1 LLYNYF
7 RQNSLKKELEVKYL
21 TILGKSTLL
30 FSLAV
35 SVAIAAPEKKEL
47 TIGFIALTD
56 CAPLVIAKEKG
67 FFEKYG
73 LDVHVVKEG
82 GGWPGIQQKVIS
94 GEYDFSH
101 ALAGMPI
108 AATLG
113 INGDANLQALMS
125 LDFNGNGITFGNK
138 IIAKMEQYGM
148 DQKQRPLGSQ
158 SLKKYIDAKH
168 EKEGQRYQPLSF
180 GMVHPVST
188 HNYELRYWMATSGIE
203 PDRDATIKP
212 FPPPTM
218 PSNLIAGNIDGYC
231 VGEPWNERVVLMKKG
246 STLVTNYDIW
256 NNNPEKVLQAR
267 ADFVQTHPETTKAVI
282 KAVLEAQMWLDAS
295 WDNRKEAARILS
307 KPNYVKA
314 PVDVLE
320 KSMTGTFQYL
330 KDHPSEPNP
339 QFNVFAN
346 YYAAY
351 PFYSHGMWFITQM
364 YRWGQLDKAVNMKE
378 VIEKSYRPDLFEIAA
393 KEVGYL
399 LPESPWKKDGVDTYN
414 MFMDG
419 KVWDPNAAVEYIYSF
434 EVTHPKV
441 SKEALSALN
450 TWSVE
455 TKQPPYVC
463 PYGPAGCA
471 DPKFV
476 STQAD

>member
-1 LLYNYF
+1 MKTHTIAKRLLATGLVLSVAAT
-7 RQNSLKKELEVKYL
+7 SLMAELE
-21 TILGKSTLL
+21 
-30 FSLAV
+30 
-35 SVAIAAPEKKEL
+35 KKKL
-47 TIGFIALTD
+47 KIGFIALTD
-56 CAPLVIAKEKG
+56 CAPLVIAEEKG
-67 FFEKYG
+67 FFDKYG

-82 GGWPGIQQKVIS
+82 GGWPGIQQKVIN

-113 INGDANLQALMS
+113 INGNANLQAVLS

-138 IIAKMEQYGM
+138 IIKKMEKYGM
-148 DQKQRPLGSQ
+148 DKTARPLGSQ
-158 SLKKYIDAKH
+158 ALKKLIDAKH
-168 EKEGQRYQPLSF
+168 KEEAGDYQPLNF

-203 PDRDATIKP
+203 PDRDCTIKP

-218 PSNLIAGNIDGYC
+218 PSNLIAGNIEGYC
-231 VGEPWNERVVLMKKG
+231 VGEPWNERIVLKKKG

-256 NNNPEKVLQAR
+256 NNNPEKVLQTR
-267 ADFVQTHPETTKAVI
+267 ADFIEKYPETTKAVM
-282 KAVLEAQMWLDAS
+282 KAVIEAQMWLDAS
-295 WDNRKEAARILS
+295 WENRKEAAKILS

-314 PVDVLE
+314 PVKVLE

-330 KDHPSEPNP
+330 KGQDSEPNP
-339 QFNVFAN
+339 MFNVFAN

-364 YRWGQLDKAVNMKE
+364 YRWGQLDKPVDMKA
-378 VIEKSYRPDLFEIAA
+378 VIEKTYRPDLFEEVA
-393 KEVGYL
+393 KEIGYS
-399 LPESPWKKDGVDTYN
+399 LPPSAWKKDGVDEHN

-419 KVWDPNAAVEYIYSF
+419 KVWDPNKAVEYIYSF
-434 EVTHPKV
+434 KVTNPKV
-441 SKEALSALN
+441 SQEDLAAANK
-450 TWSVE
+450 WSVT
-455 TKQPPYVC
+455 TKQPAYVC

-476 STQAD
+476 TKK

>member
-1 LLYNYF
+1 M
-7 RQNSLKKELEVKYL
+7 LKKLVGLGLGLSLVASSVLAAELE
-21 TILGKSTLL
+21 
-30 FSLAV
+30 
-35 SVAIAAPEKKEL
+35 KKKL

-56 CAPLVIAKEKG
+56 CAPIVIAEEKG
-67 FFEKYG
+67 FFDKYG

-113 INGDANLQALMS
+113 INGKANLQAVLS

-138 IIAKMEQYGM
+138 IIKKMEQYGM
-148 DQKQRPLGSQ
+148 DKTARPLTSDA
-158 SLKKYIDAKH
+158 LKKYIDAKH
-168 EKEGQRYQPLSF
+168 KAEGDNYQPLSF

-188 HNYELRYWMATSGIE
+188 HNYELRYWMASSGIV
-203 PDRDATIKP
+203 PDRDTTIKP

-218 PSNLIAGNIDGYC
+218 PSNLIAGNIEGYC
-231 VGEPWNERVVLMKKG
+231 VGEPWNERIVLKKKG

-256 NNNPEKVLQAR
+256 NNNPEKVLQTR
-267 ADFVQTHPETTKAVI
+267 ADFIDKNPETTKAVM
-282 KAVLEAQMWLDAS
+282 KAILEAQMWLDAS
-295 WDNRKEAARILS
+295 WENRKEAAKIMS

-314 PVDVLE
+314 PVSVLE

-330 KDHPSEPNP
+330 KGQESEPNP

-351 PFYSHGMWFITQM
+351 PYYSHGMWFITQM
-364 YRWGQLDKAVNMKE
+364 YRWGQIDKAVDMKK
-378 VIEKSYRPDLFEIAA
+378 VIESVYRPDLFA
-393 KEVGYL
+393 EVANELGYS
-399 LPESPWKKDGVDTYN
+399 LPPSPWKKDGVDKYN

-419 KVWDPNAAVEYIYSF
+419 KVWDPNKAVDYIFSTGID
-434 EVTHPKV
+434 EAKV
-441 SKEALSALN
+441 SKEELMKVN
-450 TWSVE
+450 QWTVKTE
-455 TKQPPYVC
+455 QPNYVC

-471 DPKFV
+471 DPKYV
-476 STQAD
+476 TK

>member
-1 LLYNYF
+1 MKAMKLI
-7 RQNSLKKELEVKYL
+7 K
-21 TILGKSTLL
+21 TIAIAGLGL
-30 FSLAV
+30 SLAATSLMAEV
-35 SVAIAAPEKKEL
+35 EKKKL
-47 TIGFIALTD
+47 KIGFIALTD

-73 LDVHVVKEG
+73 LDVHVAKEG

-113 INGDANLQALMS
+113 INGDADLVALLS
-125 LDFNGNGITFGNK
+125 LDYNGNGITFGNN
-138 IIAKMEQYGM
+138 IIDEMKKHGM
-148 DQKQRPLGSQ
+148 DEKKRPLGSEA
-158 SLKKYIDAKH
+158 LKKYIDAKH
-168 EKEGQRYQPLSF
+168 ASEGDKYQPLNF

-188 HNYELRYWMATSGIE
+188 HNYELRYWMASSGIE

-218 PSNLIAGNIDGYC
+218 PSNLIAGNIEGYC
-231 VGEPWNERVVLMKKG
+231 VGEPWNERIVLKKKG
-246 STLVTNYDIW
+246 SALVTNYDIW

-267 ADFVQTHPETTKAVI
+267 ADFVKNNPETTKAVM
-282 KAVLEAQMWLDAS
+282 KAVIEAQMWLDAS
-295 WDNRKEAARILS
+295 WENRKEAAKILS

-314 PVDVLE
+314 PVNVLE
-320 KSMTGTFQYL
+320 KSMTGTFQYI
-330 KDHPSEPNP
+330 KGQDSEPNP
-339 QFNVFAN
+339 MFNVFAN

-364 YRWGQLDKAVNMKE
+364 YRWGQLDKPVDMKA
-378 VIEKSYRPDLFEIAA
+378 VIEKTYRPDLFEVAA
-393 KEVGYL
+393 KEVGYS
-399 LPESPWKKDGVDTYN
+399 LPPSAWKKDGVDEHN

-419 KVWDPNAAVEYIYSF
+419 KVWDPNKAVEYIFSF
-434 EVTHPKV
+434 EVTNSKV
-441 SKEALSALN
+441 SKEELLKAN
-450 TWSVE
+450 DWTVKTE
-455 TKQPPYVC
+455 QPDYVC

-471 DPKFV
+471 DPKYV
-476 STQAD
+476 TK

>member
-1 LLYNYF
+1 MIKKIVGIGLGL
-7 RQNSLKKELEVKYL
+7 SLVASTLVGAELE
-21 TILGKSTLL
+21 
-30 FSLAV
+30 
-35 SVAIAAPEKKEL
+35 KKKL

-56 CAPLVIAKEKG
+56 CAPLVIAEEKG
-67 FFEKYG
+67 FFDKYG

-113 INGDANLQALMS
+113 INGNANLQAVLS

-138 IIAKMEQYGM
+138 IIKEMKKYGM
-148 DQKQRPLGSQ
+148 DESKRPLGSE

-168 EKEGQRYQPLSF
+168 SAEGSSYQPLSF

-188 HNYELRYWMATSGIE
+188 HNYELRYWMASSGIV
-203 PDRDATIKP
+203 PDRDTTIKP

-218 PSNLIAGNIDGYC
+218 PSNLIAGNIKGYC
-231 VGEPWNERVVLMKKG
+231 VGEPWNERIVLKKKG

-256 NNNPEKVLQAR
+256 NNNPEKVLQTR
-267 ADFVQTHPETTKAVI
+267 ADFIKQNPETTKAVM
-282 KAVLEAQMWLDAS
+282 KAVLEAQMWLDTS
-295 WDNRKEAARILS
+295 WENRKEAAKILS
-307 KPNYVKA
+307 KKIYVNA
-314 PVDVLE
+314 PVSVLE

-330 KDHPSEPNP
+330 KGQKSEANP
-339 QFNVFAN
+339 MFNVFAN

-351 PFYSHGMWFITQM
+351 PYYSHGMWFITQM
-364 YRWGQLDKAVNMKE
+364 YRWGQIDHAVDMKK
-378 VIEKSYRPDLFEIAA
+378 VIESVYRPDLFAEVAT
-393 KEVGYL
+393 EVGYT
-399 LPESPWKKDGVDTYN
+399 LPPSAWKKDGVDEYN

-419 KVWDPNAAVEYIYSF
+419 KVWDPNKAVEYIFSTGID
-434 EVTHPKV
+434 ESKV
-441 SKEALSALN
+441 SQEELAKAN
-450 TWSVE
+450 TWSVK
-455 TKQPPYVC
+455 TVQPSYVC

-471 DPKFV
+471 NPKYV
-476 STQAD
+476 TK

>member
-1 LLYNYF
+1 M
-7 RQNSLKKELEVKYL
+7 LKKALK
-21 TILGKSTLL
+21 LGLSLSLVTTALL
-30 FSLAV
+30 AD
-35 SVAIAAPEKKEL
+35 IEKKKL
-47 TIGFIALTD
+47 KIGFIALTD
-56 CAPLVIAKEKG
+56 CAPIVIAKEKG

-73 LDVHVVKEG
+73 LDVHVAKEG

-113 INGDANLQALMS
+113 INGNAHLQALLS
-125 LDFNGNGITFGNK
+125 LDFNGNGITYGNN
-138 IIAKMEQYGM
+138 IIKEMEKYGM
-148 DQKQRPLGSQ
+148 DQTKRPLGSE

-168 EKEGQRYQPLSF
+168 QAEGANYQPLNF

-188 HNYELRYWMATSGIE
+188 HNYELRYWMASSGIK
-203 PDRDATIKP
+203 PDEDTTIKP

-218 PSNLIAGNIDGYC
+218 PSNLIAGNIEGYC
-231 VGEPWNERVVLMKKG
+231 VGEPWNERIVLKKKG

-267 ADFVQTHPETTKAVI
+267 ADFVEKYPETTKAVM
-282 KAVLEAQMWLDAS
+282 KAVIEAQMWLDES
-295 WDNRKEAARILS
+295 WEHRKEAAKILS

-314 PVDVLE
+314 PVKVLE

-330 KDHPSEPNP
+330 KGQDSEPNP
-339 QFNVFAN
+339 MFNVFAN

-364 YRWGQLDKAVNMKE
+364 YRWGQLDKAVDMKE
-378 VIEKSYRPDLFEIAA
+378 VIEKVYRPDLFAEAA
-393 KEVGYL
+393 KEVNYS
-399 LPESPWKKDGVDTYN
+399 LPPSPWKIDGVDEYN
-414 MFMDG
+414 KFMDG
-419 KVWDPNAAVEYIYSF
+419 KVYDPNKAVEYIYSF
-434 EVTHPKV
+434 DVTNPTV
-441 SKEALSALN
+441 SKEELMKAN
-450 TWSVE
+450 TWTVT
-455 TKQPPYVC
+455 TKQPDYVC

-471 DPKFV
+471 DPKYV
-476 STQAD
+476 Q

>member
-1 LLYNYF
+1 MK
-7 RQNSLKKELEVKYL
+7 SASGLKGL
-21 TILGKSTLL
+21 TLAGLTLGLAATTLM
-30 FSLAV
+30 ADV
-35 SVAIAAPEKKEL
+35 EKKKL

-56 CAPLVIAKEKG
+56 CAPIVIAEEKG
-67 FFEKYG
+67 FFDKYG

-82 GGWPGIQQKVIS
+82 GGWPGIQQKVIN

-113 INGDANLQALMS
+113 INGDANLVALLS
-125 LDFNGNGITFGNK
+125 LDFNGNGITFGNNIMK
-138 IIAKMEQYGM
+138 QMKKYGM
-148 DQKQRPLGSQ
+148 DDKKRPLGSE

-168 EKEGQRYQPLSF
+168 AKEGGKYKPLDF

-188 HNYELRYWMATSGIE
+188 HNYELRYWMATSGIDPE
-203 PDRDATIKP
+203 ADATIKP

-218 PSNLIAGNIDGYC
+218 PSNLIAGNIEGYC
-231 VGEPWNERVVLMKKG
+231 VGEPWNERVVLKKKG

-267 ADFVQTHPETTKAVI
+267 ADFVEKNPETTKAVM
-282 KAVLEAQMWLDAS
+282 KAIIEAQMWLDAS
-295 WDNRKEAARILS
+295 WEHRKEAAKILS

-330 KDHPSEPNP
+330 KGQDSEPNP
-339 QFNVFAN
+339 MFNVFAN

-364 YRWGQLDKAVNMKE
+364 YRWGQLEQTVDMKA
-378 VIEKSYRPDLFEIAA
+378 VIEKTYRPDLFEIAA
-393 KEVGYL
+393 KEVGYA
-399 LPESPWKKDGVDTYN
+399 LPPSPWKKDGVDKYN

-419 KVWDPNAAVEYIYSF
+419 KVFDPNEAVEYIYSF
-434 EVTHPKV
+434 KVTHPKV
-441 SKEALSALN
+441 SESELKALN
-450 TWSVE
+450 GWEGSLKTA
-455 TKQPPYVC
+455 QPDYVC

-471 DPKFV
+471 DPKYV
-476 STQAD
+476 TK

>member
-1 LLYNYF
+1 MMVKSVVKSIATIGLGISIISSSLL
-7 RQNSLKKELEVKYL
+7 
-21 TILGKSTLL
+21 
-30 FSLAV
+30 
-35 SVAIAAPEKKEL
+35 AAPEKTKL
-47 TIGFIALTD
+47 KIGFIALTD

-67 FFEKYG
+67 FFKKYG
-73 LDVHVVKEG
+73 LDVHVAKEG

-113 INGDANLQALMS
+113 INGNADLVALLS
-125 LDFNGNGITFGNK
+125 LDFNGNGITFGNN
-138 IIAKMEQYGM
+138 IIDKMEKYGM
-148 DQKQRPLGSQ
+148 DETKRPLGSE

-168 EKEGQRYQPLSF
+168 AAEGDKYQPLNF

-218 PSNLIAGNIDGYC
+218 PSNLIAGNIEGYC
-231 VGEPWNERVVLMKKG
+231 VGEPWNERIVLKKKG

-267 ADFVQTHPETTKAVI
+267 ADFVKKYPETTKAVM
-282 KAVLEAQMWLDAS
+282 KAVIEAQMWLDES
-295 WDNRKEAARILS
+295 WEHRKEAAKIMS

-330 KDHPSEPNP
+330 KGQKSEANP
-339 QFNVFAN
+339 MFNVFAN

-364 YRWGQLDKAVNMKE
+364 YRWGQLEQPVDMKA
-378 VIEKSYRPDLFEIAA
+378 VIEKVYRPDLFAVAA
-393 KEVGYL
+393 KEVGYS
-399 LPESPWKKDGVDTYN
+399 LPASPWKKDGVDKYN

-419 KVWDPNAAVEYIYSF
+419 KVWDPNKAVEYIYSF
-434 EVTHPKV
+434 KVTSPKV
-441 SKEALSALN
+441 TEADLKKAN
-450 TWSVE
+450 TWEGSLK
-455 TKQPPYVC
+455 TAQPDYVC

-476 STQAD
+476 TK